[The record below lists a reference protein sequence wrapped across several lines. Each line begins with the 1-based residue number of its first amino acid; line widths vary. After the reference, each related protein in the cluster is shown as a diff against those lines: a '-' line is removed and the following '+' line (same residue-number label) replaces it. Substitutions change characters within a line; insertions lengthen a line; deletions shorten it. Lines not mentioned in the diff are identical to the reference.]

1 MNPTCLLLALLG
13 LLATTSASAIEF
25 ACEQAGDQRYLR
37 VNMPGDE
44 HLCEVGVTY
53 PGGSHRVMWYAD
65 NDTLY
70 CSAKLYELRDKY
82 IEELGFACSGAD
94 DRDGVD
100 SLSARHRYILDTQ
113 LKSLILRGRSDNPA
127 FEVTGLKAVASNRL
141 DDQPGALA
149 LQFFLATVDN
159 EGSSSAISDAA
170 GNQLADADSV
180 DAATNNTGEALDE
193 MAFGQGGVLP
203 ADRDRT
209 QVIIDEG
216 NSWRVL
222 STVEDLASQVDTVD
236 GLDVHSALI
245 ESVNDTG
252 ALQINTLL
260 GSDDDVDGPA
270 PCHGEQVIQ
279 WQTDGTLRP
288 RTPHRYICTESRS

>member
-1 MNPTCLLLALLG
+1 MNYTCQLLALLG
-13 LLATTSASAIEF
+13 LLVLSSSASAIEF
-25 ACEQAGDQRYLR
+25 ACKQSSDQRYLR

-70 CSAKLYELRDKY
+70 CSAKIYELRDKY
-82 IEELGFACSGAD
+82 INELGFDCSGPD

-100 SLSARHRYILDTQ
+100 NLSARHRYILDTQ

-141 DDQPGALA
+141 EDEPGALA
-149 LQFFLATVDN
+149 LQFFLATIDDD
-159 EGSSSAISDAA
+159 GSSASIADAA
-170 GNQLADADSV
+170 GKLIADADSV
-180 DAATNNTGEALDE
+180 DAAVSNSGNTPGET
-193 MAFGQGGVLP
+193 AFGQGGSLP

-222 STVEDLASQVDTVD
+222 STVEDLASQVDPVD
-236 GLDVHSALI
+236 GLDVRSALI
-245 ESVNDTG
+245 ESINDTG

-260 GSDDDVDGPA
+260 GNDDDGAA

-279 WQTDGTLRP
+279 WQTDGTLRT
-288 RTPHRYICTESRS
+288 RTPHRHVCSESRS